1 VDMKRHTIPLLP
13 AVILMIAL
21 FASCQNVEE
30 NTTYPAEL
38 QGWVYDDSTRKPVPA
53 VLVTGKDFIINAYT
67 NDSGRFYVARIEM
80 PRDET
85 NEIIICTKTGYD
97 TAKATVYLR
106 AQQLN
111 TIDTVLIKK
120 SSK

>member
-1 VDMKRHTIPLLP
+1 MKHTLTLSTFI
-13 AVILMIAL
+13 ILFAL
-21 FASCQNVEE
+21 IASCQNVET
-30 NTTYPAEL
+30 NTVYPAEL
-38 QGWVYDDSTRKPVPA
+38 QGWVYDDSTRQPVPA

-85 NEIIICTKTGYD
+85 SEIVTCAKPGYD

-106 AQQLN
+106 SYQLS
-111 TIDTVLIKK
+111 TIDTILIKK
-120 SSK
+120 SNK